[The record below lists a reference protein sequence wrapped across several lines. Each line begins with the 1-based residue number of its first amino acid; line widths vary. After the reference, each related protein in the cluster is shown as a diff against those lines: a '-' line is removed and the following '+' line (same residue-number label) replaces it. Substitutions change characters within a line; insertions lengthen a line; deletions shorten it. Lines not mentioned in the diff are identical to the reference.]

1 MEHSGPD
8 VEEDDLYS
16 GYNNYNPTFD
26 YEVCDKSFNHF
37 ASLNL

>member
-1 MEHSGPD
+1 MEHDGPG

-26 YEVCDKSFNHF
+26 FEVGCVVFTI
-37 ASLNL
+37 SLA

>member
-1 MEHSGPD
+1 MEPSGLD

-26 YEVCDKSFNHF
+26 FEVWVVLTI
-37 ASLNL
+37 SLA